1 MLQRVQT
8 IFFITALILAALP
21 LFGISLFTIISGNS
35 EFTVDAFE
43 LNGNNLTENH
53 YFWILLSAEILTILL
68 TIFSFKNRKNQIKL
82 GWLSFILLFVLSAW
96 IFVSI
101 YFNPVFAEAN
111 KQLGFGI
118 IALFL
123 ALPFIYLGIRGVK
136 KDQALLD
143 SLNRLR

>member
-68 TIFSFKNRKNQIKL
+68 TIK
-82 GWLSFILLFVLSAW
+82 
-96 IFVSI
+96 
-101 YFNPVFAEAN
+101 
-111 KQLGFGI
+111 
-118 IALFL
+118 
-123 ALPFIYLGIRGVK
+123 
-136 KDQALLD
+136 
-143 SLNRLR
+143 

>member
-21 LFGISLFTIISGNS
+21 LFGISLFTITSGNS

-43 LNGNNLTENH
+43 LNGSDLTENH
-53 YFWILLSAEILTILL
+53 YFWILLSAEILTLLL